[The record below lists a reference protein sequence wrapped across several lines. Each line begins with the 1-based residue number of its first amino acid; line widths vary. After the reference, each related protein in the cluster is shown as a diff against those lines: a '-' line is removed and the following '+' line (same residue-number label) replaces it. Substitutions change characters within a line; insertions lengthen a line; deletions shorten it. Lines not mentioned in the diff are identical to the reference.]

1 MNPSGARPRVGISGF
16 AAYLPCYR
24 VNLEDWCRWTG
35 DSWDKVS
42 NIIGRSF
49 RMRAPDE
56 NAYTMAATAALR
68 LIQAYDIDP
77 RRVGYFALGT
87 ESSTDNSTGA
97 VIVKGMV
104 NDALRALGAPPLAR
118 HCEVPEFKHAC
129 LGGVYAMKAAARYVA
144 LDGAEKLAIVV
155 CADIAEYARGSSGES
170 TQGAGAVAM
179 LLEAQPKLLALDL
192 ARAGSASDYR
202 GPDFRKPFARYT
214 GQTPSSHGQI
224 RDFPIFNG
232 KYSTSCYL
240 DETLLAMA
248 DLFAKDTD
256 VASTARWNETA
267 AAFLHRPYRRMAETG
282 LAASY
287 LLALARGGNEG
298 CAQLADLA
306 RAAGVEP
313 TTLVAELQEWPQL
326 YDPIGDA
333 TAEPYPATL
342 ETLRALRAHP
352 LYQQQVLDKMRLG
365 DSAMHE
371 CGNLYTASMPG
382 WLAAGLEEAAAT
394 GASLDGASILAFGY
408 GSGDAAE
415 VVPMTLVD
423 GWQTAA
429 ERIGFAAALAG
440 AVDLDQARYEQ
451 LHDSLEVD
459 DAAVPRAVDIRHRTG
474 RMRAPARRARRPRH
488 RVLPL
493 RSIAIMAR

>member
-1 MNPSGARPRVGISGF
+1 MNPSVARPQVGISGF

-42 NIIGRSF
+42 SIVGRSF

-144 LDGAEKLAIVV
+144 LDGAGKLAIVV
-155 CADIAEYARGSSGES
+155 CSDIAEYARGSSGES

-179 LLEAQPKLLALDL
+179 LLEAEPKLLALDL

-202 GPDFRKPFARYT
+202 GPDFRKPFVRYT

-256 VASTARWNETA
+256 VTSTERWNTTA

-287 LLALARGGNEG
+287 LLALARGGDAG
-298 CAQLADLA
+298 RAQLTEIA

-313 TTLVAELQEWPQL
+313 TALIAELQEWPHL
-326 YDPIGDA
+326 YDLVGETA
-333 TAEPYPATL
+333 AEPYPATL
-342 ETLRALRAHP
+342 ETMRSLRTHP
-352 LYQQQVLDKMRLG
+352 LYQRQVLDKMRFG
-365 DSAMHE
+365 DSVMHE

-382 WLAAGLEEAAAT
+382 WLAAGLEEAAT
-394 GASLDGASILAFGY
+394 NGALLDGASILAFGY

-415 VVPMTLVD
+415 VVPMTLVE
-423 GWQTAA
+423 GWQVQAR
-429 ERIGFAAALAG
+429 RIGFAAALAG
-440 AVDLDQARYEQ
+440 AVDLDRARYEQ

-459 DAAVPRAVDIRHRTG
+459 NAVEPRPSTFVIERVGCAQSRG
-474 RMRAPARRARRPRH
+474 RGALDDRGIEYYRF
-488 RVLPL
+488 VQ
-493 RSIAIMAR
+493 